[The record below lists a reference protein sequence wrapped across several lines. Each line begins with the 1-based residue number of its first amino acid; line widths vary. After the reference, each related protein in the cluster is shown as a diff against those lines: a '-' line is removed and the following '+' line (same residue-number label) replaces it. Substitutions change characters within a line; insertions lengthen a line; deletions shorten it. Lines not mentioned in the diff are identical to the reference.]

1 MSKRAFASLFIA
13 VILIGAGLRLAR
25 LDLRPMHHD
34 EANQALKFGHLL
46 EAGEYRYDLSDH
58 HGPSLYYLSLP
69 FALTLSGRSLPALSE
84 TTLRLVTAS
93 FGLGTMLLFL
103 LFIPMI
109 GRTAVAWSSLALAV
123 SPVMTY
129 FSRFYIQETL
139 LVFFLV
145 GFVASVWRYVRRP
158 AWGWAAAA
166 GLCAG
171 MMYATKET
179 SIIAFGAAAA
189 AFVLA
194 RHGWKG
200 LAGPLSP
207 SSSSSR
213 PSSSSALSLSSSSAD
228 SLARSVKKKDEPVR
242 PGARWSHLA
251 LAAALALGVSFLFF
265 SSFLGN
271 PRGFADSILS
281 FKIYFTRAGEG
292 GFHVQPWHYY
302 LGKLA
307 YSPGQGGPFW
317 SEGLILV
324 LAAAGAVAAFASR
337 RAGREESPFPRF
349 LVFYSALA
357 AAVYS
362 AIPYKTPWNLL
373 PFTVGFI
380 LLAGTGAASL
390 VSLPRRKA
398 ARLGAALVL
407 AAGFLHLGVQSWR
420 ANFVYPADT
429 RNPYVYAQTS
439 PDYLRLVRRI
449 EDLAAL
455 APDGRN
461 MLVKVIAGPH
471 ETWPLPWSLRR
482 FGRVGYWQD
491 AAAAG
496 DVGRPPVVISS
507 AEEAASLD
515 PVLGADY
522 QSEFYGLRPG
532 TFLVVFIR
540 SDLWESFLKSRGR

>member
-1 MSKRAFASLFIA
+1 MSKRAFAALFIA
-13 VILIGAGLRLAR
+13 VFLIGSGLRLGR

-46 EAGEYRYDLSDH
+46 EEGAYLYDLSDH

-69 FALTLSGRSLPALSE
+69 FALAISGRSLPALSE

-93 FGLGTMLLFL
+93 FGLGTLLLFL
-103 LFIPMI
+103 LFIPMM
-109 GRTAVAWSSLALAV
+109 GRAAVAWSSLALAV

-145 GFVASVWRYVRRP
+145 GFAASVWRYLRRP
-158 AWGWAAAA
+158 GWGWAAGA

-194 RHGWKG
+194 GGWKE
-200 LAGPLSP
+200 ARRRAAVIP
-207 SSSSSR
+207 SSSSS
-213 PSSSSALSLSSSSAD
+213 PSSLSSSLSFSSSAD
-228 SLARSVKKKDEPVR
+228 SLAGSTKGIDDPAR
-242 PGARWSHLA
+242 PRGQWLHLV
-251 LAAALALGVSFLFF
+251 LAAAVALAVAILFF

-271 PRGFADSILS
+271 PRGFVDSILS
-281 FKIYFTRAGEG
+281 FKVYFTRAGEG

-307 YSPGQGGPFW
+307 YSPGHGGPFW
-317 SEGLILV
+317 SEALILV
-324 LAAAGAVAAFASR
+324 LAAAGAVAAFASKR
-337 RAGREESPFPRF
+337 SDRVGTSFPRF

-390 VSLPRRKA
+390 VSLPRGKA
-398 ARLGAALVL
+398 VKLGVALVL
-407 AAGFLHLGVQSWR
+407 AAGFLHLGLQSCR

-449 EDLAAL
+449 EDIAAL

-461 MLVKVIAGPH
+461 MLVKVVAGPH

-507 AEEAASLD
+507 AEETAKLD

-522 QSEFYGLRPG
+522 QSEFYGLRPD
-532 TFLVVFIR
+532 TLLTLSIR
-540 SDLWESFLKSRGR
+540 NDLWESFLRSRGR

>member
-1 MSKRAFASLFIA
+1 MRKRAFGSLFLA
-13 VILIGAGLRLAR
+13 VPSARRLRLAR

-34 EANQALKFGHLL
+34 EANQAVKFGALL
-46 EAGEYRYDLSDH
+46 EEGEYVYDKTDH

-103 LFIPMI
+103 LFVPMM
-109 GRTAVAWSSLALAV
+109 GRTAVAWSALALAV

-189 AFVLA
+189 AFVL
-194 RHGWKG
+194 
-200 LAGPLSP
+200 
-207 SSSSSR
+207 
-213 PSSSSALSLSSSSAD
+213 SSSSAG
-228 SLARSVKKKDEPVR
+228 SLARPVKKKDEPVR

-251 LAAALALGVSFLFF
+251 LAAVIALGVSFLFF

-271 PRGFADSILS
+271 PRGFVDSILS

-317 SEGLILV
+317 SEGLVLV

-373 PFTVGFI
+373 PFTAGFI

-390 VSLPRRKA
+390 VSLPRRKDG
-398 ARLGAALVL
+398 RLGVALVL
-407 AAGFLHLGVQSWR
+407 AAGFLHLGFQSWW

-482 FGRVGYWQD
+482 FGRVGYWQNTV
-491 AAAAG
+491 AAG

-507 AEEAASLD
+507 AEEAANLN